1 MSLNRVQSIETLAV
15 LPGHH
20 HEARDRR
27 ASDASL
33 RVRRLTFNP
42 VPQDY
47 ETASLRPDEQHIET
61 VGAFEV
67 PEWKRLLQIVAAVIH
82 CLFAAGI
89 VFGYA
94 AIKPV
99 LKLEGAYSDICEIT
113 HFGNTHKLDDH
124 TGHANALVDS
134 PHDTCVE
141 IRLNL
146 MFTVAAVGTN
156 VAALPVGAILD
167 HFGPRVCGFLGCLFL
182 TLGALLMAYATSLP
196 FDALLPG
203 YLFLALGG
211 PFTYISSFQL
221 SNAFPRHS
229 GLILALMT
237 GAFDS
242 SSALFLIYRLI
253 YNATGGGFTL
263 RRFFLVYLAV
273 PIIILVSHVFLM
285 PAQSYKTV
293 GELVGQAAEADE
305 DVLDGDVDSD
315 AQSVDDQIDEH
326 TALLREER
334 REERQRRETV
344 VHDIETLL
352 GSAKGD
358 QQVEAKERQ
367 HVASG
372 VWGVLH
378 DRTVLEQIRSPWFI
392 LICLFTV
399 VQMTRINFFVA
410 TIRSQYEAIFG
421 DHERAVR
428 INTFFD
434 VALPVGGI
442 FSIPF
447 IGTALDHVSTV
458 LVLATLV
465 ACGTLIGILG
475 VLPFDWAAYTG
486 IVLFVLYRPFYYTAV
501 SDYSAKVFGFRT
513 FGTVYGLIICLS
525 GLLNFSQSG
534 LDVLFHETFNGNPVP
549 VDIMLLLLG
558 MIIGVLLVTF
568 VAIQLR
574 RTHQKARARTS
585 Q

>member
-1 MSLNRVQSIETLAV
+1 MSLNRVQSIETLSV
-15 LPGHH
+15 PPGHH

-47 ETASLRPDEQHIET
+47 ETASLRPDEQHVET

-67 PEWKRLLQIVAAVIH
+67 PEWKRRL
-82 CLFAAGI
+82 
-89 VFGYA
+89 FGYA

-99 LKLEGAYSDICEIT
+99 LKLEGAYSDVCKISQYHDNQNPIGDT
-113 HFGNTHKLDDH
+113 
-124 TGHANALVDS
+124 NAVVDN

-167 HFGPRVCGFLGCLFL
+167 HFGPRVCSLLGCFFL
-182 TLGALLMAYATSLP
+182 TVGALFMAYATSLP

-229 GLILALMT
+229 GFILALLT

-242 SSALFLIYRLI
+242 SSALFLVYRLI

-273 PIIILVSHVFLM
+273 PAVILISQLLLM

-305 DVLDGDVDSD
+305 G
-315 AQSVDDQIDEH
+315 AVDDTDMDTQTGEAAARGRGARH
-326 TALLREER
+326 REPPR
-334 REERQRRETV
+334 
-344 VHDIETLL
+344 L
-352 GSAKGD
+352 GKGD
-358 QQVEAKERQ
+358 RQVEAKERQ

-378 DRTVLEQIRSPWFI
+378 DCTVLEQIRSPWFI

-410 TIRSQYEAIFG
+410 TIRPQYEAIFG

-434 VALPVGGI
+434 VALPAGGI

-465 ACGTLIGILG
+465 TCGTLIGILG
-475 VLPFDWAAYTG
+475 VLPFDWAAYAG
-486 IVLFVLYRPFYYTAV
+486 VVLFVLYRPFYYTAV

-534 LDVLFHETFNGNPVP
+534 LDVLFHQTFNGNPVP
-549 VDIMLLLLG
+549 VDIMLLVLG
-558 MIIGVLLVTF
+558 LVIGTSLVTF
-568 VAIQLR
+568 VAMQLR
-574 RTHQKARARTS
+574 KMHKKERSRITQ
-585 Q
+585 

>member
-1 MSLNRVQSIETLAV
+1 MSLNRVQSIETLTAP
-15 LPGHH
+15 PGHGASI
-20 HEARDRR
+20 ERR
-27 ASDASL
+27 GSDASL

-42 VPQDY
+42 VPQDF
-47 ETASLRPDEQHIET
+47 ETASLRPDEQHAQT

-67 PEWKRLLQIVAAVIH
+67 PQWKRLLQIGAAVVH

-89 VFGYA
+89 GKSLIKTLSSMIIFGYA

-99 LKLEGAYSDICEIT
+99 LKLEGAYSDVC
-113 HFGNTHKLDDH
+113 KLSHYQSPTSDTNAISDD
-124 TGHANALVDS
+124 
-134 PHDTCVE
+134 PQDTCVE

-167 HFGPRVCGFLGCLFL
+167 HFGPRVCGLFGCLFL
-182 TLGALLMAYATSLP
+182 TIGTLLMAYAGSLP
-196 FDALLPG
+196 FDGLLPG

-229 GLILALMT
+229 GLILALLT

-242 SSALFLIYRLI
+242 SSALFLVYRLI
-253 YNATGGGFTL
+253 YNATEGSFTL
-263 RRFFLVYLAV
+263 RKFFLVYLIVPAV
-273 PIIILVSHVFLM
+273 IFVSQIVVM
-285 PAQSYKTV
+285 PGQSYKTV
-293 GELVGQAAEADE
+293 GELVDQAAEADE
-305 DVLDGDVDSD
+305 N
-315 AQSVDDQIDEH
+315 I
-326 TALLREER
+326 
-334 REERQRRETV
+334 V
-344 VHDIETLL
+344 VHST
-352 GSAKGD
+352 SST
-358 QQVEAKERQ
+358 Q
-367 HVASG
+367 HAASG

-378 DRTVLEQIRSPWFI
+378 DRTVLDQIRSPWFI

-410 TIRSQYEAIFG
+410 TIRPQYEAIFG
-421 DHERAVR
+421 DHDRAVR

-434 VALPVGGI
+434 VALPAGGI
-442 FSIPF
+442 FAIPF

-458 LVLATLV
+458 LVLSTLV

-475 VLPFDWAAYTG
+475 VLPFEWAAYTG

-549 VDIMLLLLG
+549 VDIMLLVIGLV
-558 MIIGVLLVTF
+558 IGVALVVF
-568 VAIQLR
+568 VAAQLR
-574 RTHQKARARTS
+574 KMHQKARAGIA

>member
-1 MSLNRVQSIETLAV
+1 MSLNRVQSIETLSV
-15 LPGHH
+15 PPGHH

-47 ETASLRPDEQHIET
+47 ETASLRPDDQPAET

-67 PEWKRLLQIVAAVIH
+67 PEWKRLLQIAAAVIH

-99 LKLEGAYSDICEIT
+99 LKLEGAYSDIC
-113 HFGNTHKLDDH
+113 KLSHYRRPESYATTIVDD
-124 TGHANALVDS
+124 

-167 HFGPRVCGFLGCLFL
+167 HFGPQVCGLFGCFFL
-182 TLGALLMAYATSLP
+182 TVGALLMAYAAHLP
-196 FDALLPG
+196 FDALLLG

-242 SSALFLIYRLI
+242 SSALFLMYRLI
-253 YNATGGGFTL
+253 YNATDGGFTL
-263 RRFFLVYLAV
+263 RRFFLVYLTVPAV
-273 PIIILVSHVFLM
+273 ILVSQLLLM

-305 DVLDGDVDSD
+305 GTIDEEDVDPR
-315 AQSVDDQIDEH
+315 AVDDQVDEH

-334 REERQRRETV
+334 REERQRREAV
-344 VHDIETLL
+344 VHDIENLL

-358 QQVEAKERQ
+358 RQVEAKERQ

-378 DRTVLEQIRSPWFI
+378 DCTVLEQIRSPWFI

-410 TIRSQYEAIFG
+410 TIRPQYEAIFG

-434 VALPVGGI
+434 VALPVGGLI
-442 FSIPF
+442 SIPF

-465 ACGTLIGILG
+465 TCGTLIGILG
-475 VLPFDWAAYTG
+475 VLPSDWAAYSG
-486 IVLFVLYRPFYYTAV
+486 VVLFVLYRPFYYTAV

-534 LDVLFHETFNGNPVP
+534 LDVLFHETFGGNPVP
-549 VDIMLLLLG
+549 VDVILLLLG
-558 MIIGVLLVTF
+558 LVVGASLVAF

-574 RTHQKARARTS
+574 KMNLKARARIS

>member
-1 MSLNRVQSIETLAV
+1 M
-15 LPGHH
+15 
-20 HEARDRR
+20 D
-27 ASDASL
+27 
-33 RVRRLTFNP
+33 
-42 VPQDY
+42 
-47 ETASLRPDEQHIET
+47 T

-67 PEWKRLLQIVAAVIH
+67 PQWKRLVQIVAAVIH

-89 VFGYA
+89 VFGFA

-99 LKLEGAYSDICEIT
+99 LKLEGAYSDVCSTT
-113 HFGNTHKLDDH
+113 HHDNIPDH
-124 TGHANALVDS
+124 ES
-134 PHDTCVE
+134 PNPNVSNPYHDGSARFSTVSHDTCVE

-146 MFTVAAVGTN
+146 MFTVAAVATN

-167 HFGPRVCGFLGCLFL
+167 HYGPRVCGILGCLFL
-182 TLGALLMAYATSLP
+182 TIGALFMANAKSLP

-203 YLFLALGG
+203 YLCLALGG

-242 SSALFLIYRLI
+242 SSALFLMYRLI
-253 YNATGGGFTL
+253 YNASEGTFTL
-263 RRFFLVYLAV
+263 KRFFLAYLIVPAV
-273 PIIILVSHVFLM
+273 ILVSQIVIM
-285 PAQSYKTV
+285 PANSYKTV
-293 GELVGQAAEADE
+293 GELVGQAAEIDDDE
-305 DVLDGDVDSD
+305 GNDSD
-315 AQSVDDQIDEH
+315 TQLPEDQVDEN

-334 REERQRRETV
+334 REERQRREAV
-344 VHDIETLL
+344 VHDIENLL

-358 QQVEAKERQ
+358 EQVEAKER
-367 HVASG
+367 HVVASG

-378 DRTVLEQIRSPWFI
+378 DNTVWEQIRSPWFI
-392 LICLFTV
+392 LVCLFTV

-410 TIRSQYEAIFG
+410 TIRAQYEAIFG
-421 DHERAVR
+421 DRERAANL
-428 INTFFD
+428 NTFFD

-442 FSIPF
+442 LSIPF

-458 LVLATLV
+458 IVLSTLV

-475 VLPFDWAAYTG
+475 VLPYDWAAYTG
-486 IVLFVLYRPFYYTAV
+486 VVLFVLYRPFYYTAV

-534 LDVLFHETFNGNPVP
+534 LDVLFHQTFKGDPLP
-549 VDIMLLLLG
+549 VDIALLTLG
-558 MIIGVLLVTF
+558 LAVGVSLVTF
-568 VAIQLR
+568 VALQLR
-574 RTHQKARARTS
+574 KMRQKAAAGAS

>member
-1 MSLNRVQSIETLAV
+1 MSLNRVQSIETLTAP
-15 LPGHH
+15 PGHH
-20 HEARDRR
+20 GAASIERR
-27 ASDASL
+27 GSDASL

-42 VPQDY
+42 VPQDF
-47 ETASLRPDEQHIET
+47 ETASLRPDEQPAET

-67 PEWKRLLQIVAAVIH
+67 PSWKRLLQIAAAVVH

-99 LKLEGAYSDICEIT
+99 LKLEGAYSDICEATIHRSPT
-113 HFGNTHKLDDH
+113 SHAGAVSDDPL
-124 TGHANALVDS
+124 N
-134 PHDTCVE
+134 TCVE

-167 HFGPRVCGFLGCLFL
+167 NYGPRVCGLLGCLFL
-182 TLGALLMAYATSLP
+182 TIGTLLMAYARSLP
-196 FDALLPG
+196 FDGLLPG

-229 GLILALMT
+229 GLILALFT

-242 SSALFLIYRLI
+242 SSALFLVYRLI
-253 YNATGGGFTL
+253 YNATDGAFTL
-263 RRFFLVYLAV
+263 HRFFLLYLVV
-273 PIIILVSHVFLM
+273 PILIFISQILIM
-285 PAQSYKTV
+285 PRQSYKTV
-293 GELVGQAAEADE
+293 GELVDQAAEADDNIIIHSTTSTQQE
-305 DVLDGDVDSD
+305 
-315 AQSVDDQIDEH
+315 IDEH
-326 TALLREER
+326 TALLRDER
-334 REERQRRETV
+334 REERERREAV
-344 VHDIETLL
+344 VHDIENLL

-358 QQVEAKERQ
+358 DQVEAKERR

-378 DRTVLEQIRSPWFI
+378 DCTVVEQIRSPWFI

-410 TIRSQYEAIFG
+410 TIRPQYEAIFG
-421 DHERAVR
+421 DRERAVR
-428 INTFFD
+428 VNTFFD
-434 VALPVGGI
+434 VALPAGGI
-442 FSIPF
+442 FAIPF

-458 LVLATLV
+458 LVLSVLV

-475 VLPFDWAAYTG
+475 VLPFEWAAYAG

-534 LDVLFHETFNGNPVP
+534 LDVLFHQTFNGNPVP
-549 VDIMLLLLG
+549 VDIMLLV
-558 MIIGVLLVTF
+558 IGLVVGISLVIF
-568 VAIQLR
+568 VAMELRKIQ
-574 RTHQKARARTS
+574 QKARAGIS

>member
-1 MSLNRVQSIETLAV
+1 MSLNRVQSIETLTA
-15 LPGHH
+15 PPSHH
-20 HEARDRR
+20 GASVERR
-27 ASDASL
+27 GSDASL

-47 ETASLRPDEQHIET
+47 ETASLRPDEQHAET

-67 PEWKRLLQIVAAVIH
+67 PQWKRMLQIAAAVIH

-99 LKLEGAYSDICEIT
+99 LKLEGAYSDVCEANNHQLPTSHASAIS
-113 HFGNTHKLDDH
+113 DD
-124 TGHANALVDS
+124 

-167 HFGPRVCGFLGCLFL
+167 NYGPRVCGLIGCLFL
-182 TLGALLMAYATSLP
+182 TTGTLLMAYARSLP
-196 FDALLPG
+196 FDGLLPG

-229 GLILALMT
+229 GLILALLT

-242 SSALFLIYRLI
+242 SSALFLVYRLV
-253 YNATGGGFTL
+253 YNITDGAFTL

-273 PIIILVSHVFLM
+273 PVVIFISQILVM
-285 PAQSYKTV
+285 PGQSYKTV
-293 GELVGQAAEADE
+293 GELVDQADEADHDIIVHSTTSTQQE
-305 DVLDGDVDSD
+305 
-315 AQSVDDQIDEH
+315 IDEH
-326 TALLREER
+326 TALLRDER
-334 REERQRRETV
+334 REERERREAV
-344 VHDIETLL
+344 IHDIENLL
-352 GSAKGD
+352 GSSKGGD
-358 QQVEAKERQ
+358 QVEAKERK
-367 HVASG
+367 HAASG

-378 DRTVLEQIRSPWFI
+378 DCTVLEQIRSPWFI

-410 TIRSQYEAIFG
+410 TIRPQYEAIFG
-421 DHERAVR
+421 DHERAVK

-434 VALPVGGI
+434 VALPAGGI
-442 FSIPF
+442 FAIPF

-458 LVLATLV
+458 LVLSALV
-465 ACGTLIGILG
+465 ACGTLIGVLG
-475 VLPFDWAAYTG
+475 VLPFEWAAYAG

-549 VDIMLLLLG
+549 VDLMLLVMGLA
-558 MIIGVLLVTF
+558 IGITLVVF
-568 VAIQLR
+568 VAMELR
-574 RTHQKARARTS
+574 KMQQKARAGIS

>member
-1 MSLNRVQSIETLAV
+1 MSLNRVQSIETLSV
-15 LPGHH
+15 PPGHH

-47 ETASLRPDEQHIET
+47 ETASLRPDEQHVET

-67 PEWKRLLQIVAAVIH
+67 PEWKRRL
-82 CLFAAGI
+82 
-89 VFGYA
+89 FGYA

-99 LKLEGAYSDICEIT
+99 LKLEGAYSDVCKISQYHDNQNPIGDT
-113 HFGNTHKLDDH
+113 
-124 TGHANALVDS
+124 NAVVDN

-167 HFGPRVCGFLGCLFL
+167 HFGPRVCSLLGCFFL
-182 TLGALLMAYATSLP
+182 TVGALFMAYATSLP

-229 GLILALMT
+229 GFILALLT

-242 SSALFLIYRLI
+242 SSALFLVYRLI
-253 YNATGGGFTL
+253 YNATGGAFTL

-273 PIIILVSHVFLM
+273 PIVILISQLLLM

-305 DVLDGDVDSD
+305 G
-315 AQSVDDQIDEH
+315 AVDDTDMDTQTYDDQVDEH

-334 REERQRRETV
+334 REERQRREAV
-344 VHDIETLL
+344 VHDIENLL

-358 QQVEAKERQ
+358 RQVEAKERQ

-378 DRTVLEQIRSPWFI
+378 DCTVLEQIRSPWFI

-410 TIRSQYEAIFG
+410 TIRPQYEAIFG

-434 VALPVGGI
+434 VALPAGGI

-465 ACGTLIGILG
+465 TCGTLIGILG

-486 IVLFVLYRPFYYTAV
+486 VVLFVLYRPFYYTAV

-534 LDVLFHETFNGNPVP
+534 LDVLFHQTFNGNPVP
-549 VDIMLLLLG
+549 VDIMLLVLG
-558 MIIGVLLVTF
+558 LVIGTSLVTF
-568 VAIQLR
+568 VAMQLR
-574 RTHQKARARTS
+574 KMHKKERSRITQ
-585 Q
+585 

>member
-1 MSLNRVQSIETLAV
+1 MSLNRVQSIETLTAP
-15 LPGHH
+15 PGRGASI
-20 HEARDRR
+20 ERR
-27 ASDASL
+27 GSDASL

-42 VPQDY
+42 VPQDF
-47 ETASLRPDEQHIET
+47 ETASLRPDEQPAET

-67 PEWKRLLQIVAAVIH
+67 PQWKRLL
-82 CLFAAGI
+82 
-89 VFGYA
+89 FGYA

-99 LKLEGAYSDICEIT
+99 LKLEGAYSDVCKLT
-113 HFGNTHKLDDH
+113 HYQIPTGETRATISDD
-124 TGHANALVDS
+124 

-167 HFGPRVCGFLGCLFL
+167 HYGPRACGLLGCLFL
-182 TLGALLMAYATSLP
+182 TVGTLLMAYARALP
-196 FDALLPG
+196 FDGLLPG

-229 GLILALMT
+229 GLILALLT

-253 YNATGGGFTL
+253 YNATDGHFTL
-263 RRFFLVYLAV
+263 RRFFLFYLTV
-273 PIIILVSHVFLM
+273 PVVILASQIFIM
-285 PAQSYKTV
+285 PGQSYKTV
-293 GELVGQAAEADE
+293 GELVNQAAEADE
-305 DVLDGDVDSD
+305 NIVVHSTTST
-315 AQSVDDQIDEH
+315 QQEIDEH
-326 TALLREER
+326 TALLRDER
-334 REERQRRETV
+334 REERERREAV
-344 VHDIETLL
+344 VHDIEDLL
-352 GSAKGD
+352 GSSKGD
-358 QQVEAKERQ
+358 DQVEAKERQ

-410 TIRSQYEAIFG
+410 TIRPQYEAIFG
-421 DHERAVR
+421 DREVAVR

-434 VALPVGGI
+434 IALPVGGI
-442 FSIPF
+442 VAIPF

-458 LVLATLV
+458 LVLAALV

-475 VLPFDWAAYTG
+475 ILPYEWAAYAG

-549 VDIMLLLLG
+549 VDIMLLLIGLV
-558 MIIGVLLVTF
+558 IGVALVVF
-568 VAIQLR
+568 VAMKLR
-574 RTHQKARARTS
+574 KTQQKARAGIT

>member
-1 MSLNRVQSIETLAV
+1 MSLNRIQSIETLAPP
-15 LPGHH
+15 PGHVFH
-20 HEARDRR
+20 TPIDRR
-27 ASDASL
+27 ASDASEL
-33 RVRRLTFNP
+33 RVKRLTFNP
-42 VPQDY
+42 VPQDF
-47 ETASLRPDEQHIET
+47 ETASLRPEEQHAET

-67 PEWKRLLQIVAAVIH
+67 PQWKRLLQIGAAVIH

-99 LKLEGAYSDICEIT
+99 LKLEGAYSDVCKVT
-113 HFGNTHKLDDH
+113 HYDDIQSL
-124 TGHANALVDS
+124 TSNATAISDN

-167 HFGPRVCGFLGCLFL
+167 HYGPRVCALFGCFFL
-182 TLGALLMAYATSLP
+182 TVGALLMAYASSLP
-196 FDALLPG
+196 FDGLLPG

-229 GLILALMT
+229 GLILAFLT

-242 SSALFLIYRLI
+242 SSALFLVYRLI
-253 YNATGGGFTL
+253 YIATDRGFTL
-263 RRFFLVYLAV
+263 RRLFLSYLVVPAV
-273 PIIILVSHVFLM
+273 ILVSQILIM
-285 PAQSYKTV
+285 PGQSYKTV

-305 DVLDGDVDSD
+305 NIVHSNTST
-315 AQSVDDQIDEH
+315 QEEIDEH

-334 REERQRRETV
+334 REERERREAV
-344 VHDIETLL
+344 VQDIENLL
-352 GSAKGD
+352 GSAKAD
-358 QQVEAKERQ
+358 EQVEAKERQ

-378 DRTVLEQIRSPWFI
+378 DCTVLEQIRSPWFI

-410 TIRSQYEAIFG
+410 TIRPQYEAIFG

-428 INTFFD
+428 INNFFD

-442 FSIPF
+442 ISIPF

-465 ACGTLIGILG
+465 VCGTLIGILG
-475 VLPFDWAAYTG
+475 VLPSEWAAYAG

-534 LDVLFHETFNGNPVP
+534 LDVLFHQTFNGNPVP
-549 VDIMLLLLG
+549 VDIMLLTIGLA
-558 MIIGVLLVTF
+558 IGVALVVF
-568 VAIQLR
+568 VASQLR
-574 RTHQKARARTS
+574 TMRQKARAGIS

>member
-1 MSLNRVQSIETLAV
+1 MSLNRVQSIETLTAP
-15 LPGHH
+15 PGHGASI
-20 HEARDRR
+20 ERR
-27 ASDASL
+27 GSDASL

-42 VPQDY
+42 VPQDF
-47 ETASLRPDEQHIET
+47 ETASLRPDEQHAQT

-67 PEWKRLLQIVAAVIH
+67 PQWKRLLQIGAAVVH

-99 LKLEGAYSDICEIT
+99 LKLEGAYSDVC
-113 HFGNTHKLDDH
+113 KLSHYQSPTIDTNAISDD
-124 TGHANALVDS
+124 
-134 PHDTCVE
+134 PQDTCVE

-167 HFGPRVCGFLGCLFL
+167 HFGPRVCGLLGCLFL
-182 TLGALLMAYATSLP
+182 TIGTLLMAYAGSLP
-196 FDALLPG
+196 FDGLLPG

-229 GLILALMT
+229 GLILALLT

-242 SSALFLIYRLI
+242 SSALFLVYRLI
-253 YNATGGGFTL
+253 YNATEGSFTL
-263 RRFFLVYLAV
+263 RNLFLVYLIVPAV
-273 PIIILVSHVFLM
+273 IFVSQIVVM
-285 PAQSYKTV
+285 PGQSYKTV
-293 GELVGQAAEADE
+293 GELVDQAAEADE
-305 DVLDGDVDSD
+305 NIVVHSTSST
-315 AQSVDDQIDEH
+315 QQEIDEH
-326 TALLREER
+326 TALLRDER
-334 REERQRRETV
+334 REERERREAV
-344 VHDIETLL
+344 VHDIENLL
-352 GSAKGD
+352 GSSKGD
-358 QQVEAKERQ
+358 DQVEAKERQ

-378 DRTVLEQIRSPWFI
+378 DRTVVDQIRSPWFI

-410 TIRSQYEAIFG
+410 TIRPQYEAIFG
-421 DHERAVR
+421 DHDRAVR

-434 VALPVGGI
+434 VALPAGGI
-442 FSIPF
+442 FAIPF

-458 LVLATLV
+458 LVLSTLV

-475 VLPFDWAAYTG
+475 VLPFEWAAYTG

-534 LDVLFHETFNGNPVP
+534 LDILFHETFNGNPVP
-549 VDIMLLLLG
+549 VDIMLLVIGLV
-558 MIIGVLLVTF
+558 IGVALVVF
-568 VAIQLR
+568 VAAQLR
-574 RTHQKARARTS
+574 KMHQKARAGIA